1 MKKRLVIA
9 ILMLALVF
17 TVVACNNEPVVD
29 ETTAADTTAETPTEA
44 PDEDATT
51 EAPTEDAT
59 TEEPTE
65 EATTEEA
72 TTEEA
77 TTEEPTQAATTEEPT
92 TEEPTADPAEP
103 VLVIDAEFIYTQSQ
117 DSNPTVANQM
127 GACELITEGN
137 RTFARLTANG
147 GDPYVAII
155 PLGSDYTLPQYMA
168 IAYRTNSAVDGQFF
182 MGSGQGWTG
191 QGDSFM
197 VTWNEGD
204 WSFVVVDLTQTGVT
218 SITDGKITY
227 ARMDFFAGN
236 SVEGDYFDVQ
246 YVAFFNTAEYAE
258 AYDFKMNPPYIEAD
272 DAAAGKVAHSFDTFY
287 VNGQMF
293 FPEDGGAG
301 DKLTAINN
309 TLTFDV
315 EDLRESL
322 SLRGWMGFGQPI
334 DQFGYFIDNYK
345 MVFSP
350 DYTKATED
358 GVKAAG
364 GEHASRFEILV
375 PMTELKGGTHMIG
388 FVVKLADGTVVRLR
402 ENLTVIVVP
411 YHEDEIIQL
420 ADRNNSVTPICAP
433 TDKKVGQKLTVSTGF
448 LKQITVADMATYADE
463 SQNKWTFKV
472 WQWNTDYATTVAGT
486 PLYEV
491 SGENH
496 QDNMSMSINIPAA
509 RMISGEIYYEAEYL
523 EGKGGFTGWTA
534 EGYVAEGL
542 ESYKIGRASCR
553 ERVCALV

>member
-1 MKKRLVIA
+1 MKKLLVIA

-51 EAPTEDAT
+51 EEAT
-59 TEEPTE
+59 TEEATTE

-77 TTEEPTQAATTEEPT
+77 TTEEPTQEVTTEEVT
-92 TEEPTADPAEP
+92 TEEPTADPADP
-103 VLVIDAEFIYTQSQ
+103 VLLIDPEALNTLAGAGAP
-117 DSNPTVANQM
+117 NVNQI
-127 GACELITEGN
+127 GTPEVQTEGDK
-137 RTFARLTANG
+137 TFLRLTAAG

-155 PLGSDYTLPQYMA
+155 PLGSDYTLPNYMA
-168 IAYRTNSAVDGQFF
+168 ISYRTNSAVDGQFF

-191 QGDSFM
+191 AGDSFM

-334 DQFGYFIDNYK
+334 DQFGYFIDLGY
-345 MVFSP
+345 
-350 DYTKATED
+350 
-358 GVKAAG
+358 G
-364 GEHASRFEILV
+364 
-375 PMTELKGGTHMIG
+375 IG
-388 FVVKLADGTVVRLR
+388 HV
-402 ENLTVIVVP
+402 
-411 YHEDEIIQL
+411 H
-420 ADRNNSVTPICAP
+420 
-433 TDKKVGQKLTVSTGF
+433 
-448 LKQITVADMATYADE
+448 
-463 SQNKWTFKV
+463 
-472 WQWNTDYATTVAGT
+472 
-486 PLYEV
+486 
-491 SGENH
+491 
-496 QDNMSMSINIPAA
+496 
-509 RMISGEIYYEAEYL
+509 L
-523 EGKGGFTGWTA
+523 E
-534 EGYVAEGL
+534 
-542 ESYKIGRASCR
+542 
-553 ERVCALV
+553 